1 VEENRDQSPA
11 STDAQ
16 HTLAGLTAAMVE
28 GYLDLPLP
36 IPPDDQVA
44 AVVNRFATADENFRD
59 ALRENL
65 SLAQYDVLLAF
76 AIRMAMLAVRERS
89 TARLRL
95 GVQAVALAGD
105 APTADWRET
114 GEPVLSLSDA
124 ASRIGANARE
134 EFANAARLAGARTA
148 GFLRSVA
155 RQSAFRVA
163 IERLMM
169 SSGLGTWKAIH
180 APDGF
185 RYVPTRR
192 VSRAEVEELIRRVEQ
207 AKRDA
212 H

>member
-1 VEENRDQSPA
+1 MEENRDQSPA
-11 STDAQ
+11 SADAS
-16 HTLAGLTAAMVE
+16 HALAGLEAAMVE
-28 GYLDLPLP
+28 GYLDLPFPLP
-36 IPPDDQVA
+36 ADDQVA
-44 AVVNRFATADENFRD
+44 AVVNRFAAADESFRD

-114 GEPVLSLSDA
+114 CLALLPFSDA
-124 ASRIGANARE
+124 ASRIGAVARA
-134 EFANAARLAGARTA
+134 EFAKASTLACGRTVTALTDLTRQSGLSVSFERLAM
-148 GFLRSVA
+148 
-155 RQSAFRVA
+155 
-163 IERLMM
+163 RL
-169 SSGLGTWKAIH
+169 GVGVWKPID

-192 VSRAEVEELIRRVEQ
+192 VSRAEVEALIRRVEQ
-207 AKRDA
+207 AKRSA